1 MKTNI
6 HICRI
11 AQGVLFTLAVTL
23 NSAVNASVTHSTATR
38 EAEVKAAAMRL
49 DAFTTSLEQT
59 IRFEA
64 PKATD
69 QDAEAAEL
77 EFATARL
84 EMWALV
90 TETEMQYV
98 SPQVMDGEVEYEADL
113 ALQNLE
119 AYAIAQEMTLA
130 YMAPAAE

>member
-1 MKTNI
+1 MKTNN
-6 HICRI
+6 HIRRI

-23 NSAVNASVTHSTATR
+23 NTAVNASVTHSNATI
-38 EAEVKAAAMRL
+38 EAEVKAASMRL

-64 PKATD
+64 PKTTD

-77 EFATARL
+77 EFAAARL

-90 TETEMQYV
+90 TETGMQYV
-98 SPQVMDGEVEYEADL
+98 SPVVTDSLVEYEADM

-119 AYAIAQEMTLA
+119 AYAKAQEMALV
-130 YMAPAAE
+130 YIAPAAE